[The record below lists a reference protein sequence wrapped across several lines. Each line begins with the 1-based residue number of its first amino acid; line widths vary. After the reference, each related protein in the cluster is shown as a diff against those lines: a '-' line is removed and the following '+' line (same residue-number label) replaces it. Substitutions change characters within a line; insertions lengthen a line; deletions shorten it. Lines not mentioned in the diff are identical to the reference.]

1 MLIPPI
7 KEAQKMTVQKYTGAE
22 YMAKMIQG
30 YGTSHVFFMEAI
42 LRATMKEF
50 HKLGVKPIMTHSEIG
65 AGYMADGYARMTH
78 RPGVCFAQ
86 SIGAANLAAGLGDAW
101 LANTPVISF
110 TGKKPSQYQYKNAY
124 QELDH
129 EKMFS
134 GVTKFHG
141 QLTEIEQLPFLLRL
155 LYREATSGKARPV
168 HLDLPGL
175 TGSLMDTKEFEGEM
189 IIQDEFKNYPSYR
202 ALADNEKIEE
212 AVNAIL
218 SSERPIIVAGRGAIY
233 SGAEEDI
240 LELATKCNIPVVT
253 SPDGKCIIDEKNPL
267 WAGIVGFYG
276 MNCSNSAVSKSDL
289 VIYIGTQTADQTTND
304 WTTPTVDKKV
314 IQIDL
319 DSSELGKNYPN
330 TIGLMGDA
338 KSVIQQLNGR
348 VSSIK
353 PSKWTTEVRDMTLAT
368 LSHYDELAS
377 VEHSPMM
384 PEVLMKEIEK
394 ALPENG
400 ILVSDTGYSAQW
412 TSTFIRMKPT
422 QKYIRSAGSLGW
434 AFPGSLGVKCGA
446 EDRPVVCLI
455 GDTGFYYY
463 MGEMETALKY
473 NINSVTVINNNRVQ
487 AQSLPNLIKS
497 YPGEREL
504 AIDRVSYPDISFTK
518 IAEEMGLFAIKVDDP
533 KDIAPSIEKALN
545 SGRPSIIEVITHG
558 DHFVPNPLDF

>member
-1 MLIPPI
+1 
-7 KEAQKMTVQKYTGAE
+7 MTVQKYTGAQ
-22 YMAKMIQG
+22 YMAEMIKK
-30 YGTSHVFFMEAI
+30 YGTTHVFFMEAI

-50 HKLGVKPIMTHSEIG
+50 HKLGVKPIMAHSEIG

-86 SIGAANLAAGLGDAW
+86 SVGAANLAAGIGDAW
-101 LANTPVISF
+101 LANTPLISF
-110 TGKKPSQYQYKNAY
+110 TGKKPPKYQYKNAY

-175 TGSLMDTKEFEGEM
+175 TGSLMDTKEFESEM
-189 IIQDEFKNYPSYR
+189 IVQNEFKSYPSYR
-202 ALADNEKIEE
+202 ALAEPEKVEE
-212 AVNAIL
+212 AVKAIC
-218 SSERPIIVAGRGAIY
+218 SAERPIIVAGRGAIY
-233 SGAEEDI
+233 SGAEEEI
-240 LELATKCNIPVVT
+240 LELATKYSIPVIT
-253 SPDGKCIIDEKNPL
+253 SPDGKCIIDENNPL
-267 WAGIVGFYG
+267 WGGIVGFYG

-289 VIYIGTQTADQTTND
+289 VIYVGTQTADQTTND
-304 WTTPTVDKKV
+304 WTTPTAERKV

-319 DSSELGKNYPN
+319 DGSELGKNYPN

-338 KSVIQQLNGR
+338 KSVIQQLIKGL
-348 VSSIK
+348 SSK
-353 PSKWTTEVRDMTLAT
+353 EASTWAKEVRDMTLAT
-368 LSHYDELAS
+368 LSHYDDLIN
-377 VEHSPMM
+377 VEHSPIM
-384 PEVLMKEIEK
+384 PERLMKEIEK
-394 ALPENG
+394 ALPKNG

-412 TSTFIRMKPT
+412 TSTFIRMKPS

-446 EDRPVVCLI
+446 EDRPVICLI

-487 AQSLPNLIKS
+487 AQSLPNLTKA
-497 YPGEREL
+497 YPEGREL
-504 AIDRVSYPDISFTK
+504 AIERVSYPDISFAK
-518 IAEEMGLFAIKVDDP
+518 IAEEMGLFAIRVENP
-533 KDIAPSIEKALN
+533 KDIAPSIEKALE

-558 DHFVPNPLDF
+558 DHLVPDPLDF

>member
-1 MLIPPI
+1 
-7 KEAQKMTVQKYTGAE
+7 MTTQKYTGAE
-22 YMAKMIQG
+22 YMATMIKE
-30 YGTSHVFFMEAI
+30 YGTTHVFFMEAI

-50 HKLGVKPIMTHSEIG
+50 QKLGVKPVMTHSEIG

-86 SIGAANLAAGLGDAW
+86 SVGAANLAAGLGDAW
-101 LANTPVISF
+101 LANTPVIAF
-110 TGKKPSQYQYKNAY
+110 TGKKPPLYQYKNAY

-129 EKMFS
+129 RNMFS

-141 QLTEIEQLPFLLRL
+141 ELTEIDQLPFLLRL
-155 LYREATSGKARPV
+155 LYRESTSGKARPV

-175 TGSLMDTKEFEGEM
+175 TGKLMDTKEFESEM
-189 IIQDEFKNYPSYR
+189 LIQHEYRNYPPHR
-202 ALADNEKIEE
+202 TLADPAMLDK
-212 AVNAIL
+212 AASAIA
-218 SSERPIIVAGRGAIY
+218 SSKRPIIVAGRGAIY
-233 SGAEEDI
+233 SGAENEV
-240 LELATKCNIPVVT
+240 LELATKCNIPIT
-253 SPDGKCIIDEKNPL
+253 SSPDGKCIVDERHSL

-289 VIYIGTQTADQTTND
+289 IIYIGTQTGDQTTND
-304 WTTPTVDKKV
+304 WTTPTTEKKV

-330 TIGLMGDA
+330 TIGLVGDA
-338 KSVIQQLNGR
+338 KSVLEQL
-348 VSSIK
+348 IK
-353 PSKWTTEVRDMTLAT
+353 QLDPKDTSMWNDEVRQMTLST
-368 LSHYDELAS
+368 LAHYDELNHI
-377 VEHSPMM
+377 EHIPMM

-394 ALPENG
+394 SLPENG
-400 ILVSDTGYSAQW
+400 VLVSDTGYSAQW
-412 TSTFIRMKPT
+412 TSTFIRMKPS

-446 EDRPVVCLI
+446 GGRPVVCLI

-497 YPGEREL
+497 YPENRNL
-504 AIDRVSYPDISFTK
+504 AIERVSYPDISFTK
-518 IAEEMGLFAIKVDDP
+518 IAEEMGLFAIRVENP
-533 KDIAPSIEKALN
+533 EEIAPSIEKAIN
-545 SGRPSIIEVITHG
+545 SNRPSIVEVITHG
-558 DHFVPNPLDF
+558 DHFVPDPLKF